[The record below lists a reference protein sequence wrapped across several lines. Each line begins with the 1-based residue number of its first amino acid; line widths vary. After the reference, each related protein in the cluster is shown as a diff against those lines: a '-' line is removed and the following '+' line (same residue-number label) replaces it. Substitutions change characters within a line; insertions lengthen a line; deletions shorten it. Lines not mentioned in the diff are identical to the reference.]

1 MLMEESREPQRPIAS
16 SLATPPAYPIQPA
29 PYYAPAPPAKVSRW
43 LRFRRTLRLL
53 FRRLL
58 YGTTVVGRAL
68 RPFAGFV
75 ALVLVL
81 LGIIGWMS
89 YMLWAPKEAPPVFQR
104 AESLPPSGA
113 IEAFLQGQQ
122 NYDAELMWEAYSPD
136 YQAAQLQRG
145 ASKAVLQ
152 AQAEAQ
158 RRRGLQYVHSD
169 YIGGVKLDDG
179 RSMYFYTVDLALD
192 SQHAKF
198 PYIFTADPTGKI
210 VEVDSPFTRS
220 QSTGQ

>member
-1 MLMEESREPQRPIAS
+1 MSMEESREPQRPVAN
-16 SLATPPAYPIQPA
+16 SLATPPIYPIQPT
-29 PYYAPAPPAKVSRW
+29 PYYVPAPAQKASRW
-43 LRFRRTLRLL
+43 LRFRRTLRLM

-58 YGTTVVGRAL
+58 YGTTIVGRVL
-68 RPFAGFV
+68 RPFAGFIV
-75 ALVLVL
+75 IVLAL
-81 LGIIGWMS
+81 LGVIGWMS
-89 YMLWAPKEAPPVFQR
+89 YLLWAPKEPPPVFKR
-104 AESLPPSGA
+104 AESLPPAGA

-122 NYDAELMWEAYSPD
+122 NYDADLMWEAYSPD

-152 AQAEAQ
+152 AQADNQ

-210 VEVDSPFTRS
+210 VEVDSPFTRP